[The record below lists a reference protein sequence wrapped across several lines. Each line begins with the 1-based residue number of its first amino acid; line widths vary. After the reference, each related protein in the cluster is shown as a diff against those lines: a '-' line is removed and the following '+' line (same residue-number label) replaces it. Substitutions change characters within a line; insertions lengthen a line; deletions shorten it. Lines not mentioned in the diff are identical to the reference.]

1 MENLTQSHGDRGD
14 RSIPVYPPP
23 RSLGL
28 RVGKT
33 GHGGTALRSAL
44 RDYPLSFAPSVMSQ
58 PK

>member
-1 MENLTQSHGDRGD
+1 MENLTQSHGD

-23 RSLGL
+23 RSLCL